1 MPKKRTQKNYFGVP
15 QEQAVLRFLKSESEE
30 EKNKILQAIKD
41 AENNTSGEIRL
52 HLDSKCKGDAL
63 AQGIKIFQRL
73 KMHKTALR
81 NGTLIFLAVD
91 DKKFA
96 IVGDEGI
103 NKIVDDNFWDDV
115 REQAQIAGVDPDDPA
130 FTKYAFH
137 APSMR
142 LAIVEFTIK

>member
-1 MPKKRTQKNYFGVP
+1 MGIKKFFN
-15 QEQAVLRFLKSESEE
+15 EE
-30 EKNKILQAIKD
+30 EKSKILQAIKD

-63 AQGIKIFQRL
+63 PQAIKIFQRL

-103 NKIVDDNFWDDV
+103 NKIVDETFWDDV
-115 REQAQIAGVDPDDPA
+115 RDIMQASFKKNEFAPGIVAAIHRIGEKLKEFFPHQEDDVNELPDEI
-130 FTKYAFH
+130 
-137 APSMR
+137 S
-142 LAIVEFTIK
+142 IGE

>member
-1 MPKKRTQKNYFGVP
+1 MGIKKFFN
-15 QEQAVLRFLKSESEE
+15 EE

-41 AENNTSGEIRL
+41 AEDNTSGEIRL
-52 HLDSKCKGDAL
+52 HLDSKCKGDVL
-63 AQGIKIFQRL
+63 PQGIKIFQRL

-103 NKIVDDNFWDDV
+103 NKIVDENFWDDV
-115 REQAQIAGVDPDDPA
+115 RDIMQASFKKNEFAPGIVAAILRIGEKLKEFFPHQEDDVNELPDEI
-130 FTKYAFH
+130 
-137 APSMR
+137 S
-142 LAIVEFTIK
+142 IGE

>member
-1 MPKKRTQKNYFGVP
+1 MGIKKFFN
-15 QEQAVLRFLKSESEE
+15 EE

-41 AENNTSGEIRL
+41 AEDNTSGEIRL

-103 NKIVDDNFWDDV
+103 NKIVDENFWDDV
-115 REQAQIAGVDPDDPA
+115 RDIMQAAFKKNEFVPGIVSAILRIGEKLKEFFPHQEDDVNELPDEI
-130 FTKYAFH
+130 
-137 APSMR
+137 SMG
-142 LAIVEFTIK
+142 E